1 MVPMLQC
8 GLSLWKTFFSVGA
21 ASNLEEMDRDL
32 LERRQVDLAIKMRP
46 AGANRPV

>member
-1 MVPMLQC
+1 MLQW

-32 LERRQVDLAIKMRP
+32 LESRQVDLAIKI
-46 AGANRPV
+46 RPVGAKTPF